1 MGEMEASG
9 FRKLT
14 EKGQHEDAVVP
25 YPQLVHVLK
34 VVSGHKV
41 LVLEE
46 TRRQKE
52 KSEGNQRQP
61 GSFRHGNTEEM
72 LSRASRR
79 RLKPNLV
86 TSQNRARDLMRRPQK
101 EETKRWKAAETQ
113 LH

>member
-1 MGEMEASG
+1 MEARG

-14 EKGQHEDAVVP
+14 EEGQHEDAVVS

-52 KSEGNQRQP
+52 ESEGSQRQP
-61 GSFRHGNTEEM
+61 RSFRQGNTEEM
-72 LSRASRR
+72 LSRASQNPFQ
-79 RLKPNLV
+79 PNLV
-86 TSQNRARDLMRRPQK
+86 SRQNRA
-101 EETKRWKAAETQ
+101 
-113 LH
+113 